1 MQPRI
6 RAIIGKIPFAIIFV
20 VVAAVFVRLAM
31 FVTNIGGAIFDKI
44 LWYDEAY
51 SVFFAEHGLAEIIR
65 FSGLDTTPP
74 LFAVLLHYWA
84 KAAGVSVLAL
94 SFFPFILSI
103 AAMPLVY
110 ILAKDYFGARAGWLA
125 ALLVALNP
133 LHVKF
138 STEIRTYS
146 LIFCLA
152 VLSLIFLRRYL
163 ERRRTWDGLW
173 WVAVSVLGMYA
184 HYTFLFFF
192 VLENLYILTEMSV
205 GTFKDIR
212 KWLWLQA
219 AAAAAC
225 LPLVFWF
232 QRWGDFVNGGVSGNS
247 YFSRAFGHGT
257 PLSFLNYFAALFFG
271 ERRFYA
277 ETWFWA
283 VISLG
288 LGALVIVWLA
298 AAAWQRRGD
307 RGAALLAF
315 MTFGGIV
322 MFMAAGFI
330 YDPRYYLIFVA
341 PAAVL
346 AASSMAPARGWRLP
360 IAVVAV
366 VLCQFMPLTGAL
378 EVTPALAFKY
388 YAPYFVEKLQAQE
401 RPGDL
406 LLLDHFSDTLFRI
419 YYRGSLE
426 TKVYF
431 PMRGRNVDDM
441 FERFRY
447 FDYDLMSPAD
457 TATLASLVA
466 GHDRVWM
473 IDYYPQRTSLQD
485 PTGLKRRWFSEN
497 YLLRQAIEFPPGGE
511 EPEAQT
517 TLLLL
522 YEKE

>member
-1 MQPRI
+1 MHPRL
-6 RAIIGKIPFAIIFV
+6 RAIGGKIPLAMFIVVTAAFV
-20 VVAAVFVRLAM
+20 VRLAM
-31 FVTNIGGAIFDKI
+31 FMTNIGGVIFGKI

-51 SVFFAEHGLAEIIR
+51 SVFFAEHSLAEVIR

-74 LFAVLLHYWA
+74 LFAVLLHFWT
-84 KAAGVSVLAL
+84 KAAGGSVLAL
-94 SFFPFILSI
+94 SFFPFIFSV
-103 AAMPLVY
+103 AAIPLVY
-110 ILAKDYFGARAGWLA
+110 LLAKEFFGARAGWLA

-138 STEIRTYS
+138 ATEIRTYS

-152 VLSLIFLRRYL
+152 VLSLIFLRRFMDK
-163 ERRRTWDGLW
+163 RRTRDGLW
-173 WVAVSVLGMYA
+173 WAAVSVLGMYA

-192 VLENLYILTEMSV
+192 VLEDLYILAEMSV
-205 GTFKDIR
+205 GRFKAVR

-219 AAAAAC
+219 ATAAAC
-225 LPLVFWF
+225 LPLVFLF
-232 QRWGDFVNGGVSGNS
+232 QRWSDLVYGGGAGNS

-283 VISLG
+283 IVSLG
-288 LGALVIVWLA
+288 LGVLVIAWLA

-322 MFMAAGFI
+322 VFMAAGFI

-341 PAAVL
+341 PAVVL
-346 AASSMAPARGWRLP
+346 AASSLAPARGWRLP
-360 IAVVAV
+360 AAVAAV
-366 VLCQFMPLTGAL
+366 VLCLFMPLTGAL
-378 EVTPALAFKY
+378 EVTPALTFKY
-388 YAPYFVEKLQAQE
+388 YAPYFAEKLEVQE
-401 RPGDL
+401 QSGDL
-406 LLLDHFSDTLFRI
+406 LLLDHFSDTLFRL
-419 YYRGSLE
+419 YYRGRSE
-426 TKVYF
+426 TKVFF
-431 PMRGRNVDDM
+431 PMRGRNATDM

-447 FDYDLMSPAD
+447 FDYDLMAPAD
-457 TATLASLVA
+457 TATLAGLTA
-466 GHDRVWM
+466 GHDRVWT

-497 YLLRQAIEFPPGGE
+497 YLLKQAIEFPPGGE
-511 EPEAQT
+511 EPEAQK